1 MPAKPALR
9 ITRPPPRL
17 RRAYYECRFGQ
28 LHVHN
33 AIPAGGGFDELT
45 ALLCIHAGGMTGRVF
60 HSVLAELGI
69 DRSVYAPDMPG
80 SGESDPPTGFAGV
93 DGALAALQDFLDT
106 MRLRAIDVVSVGDGG
121 TIARRLAATREKQ
134 VRRVALLGEPPG
146 TLGYKPVQPTL
157 VLGIEDSQ
165 GPRRNARLAEFLT

>member
-1 MPAKPALR
+1 MAAKTASR
-9 ITRPPPRL
+9 VTRPPPRL

-60 HSVLAELGI
+60 HTVLAELGF

-80 SGESDPPTGFAGV
+80 SGESDPAPGLPYA
-93 DGALAALQDFLDT
+93 DAALAGLQDFLDT
-106 MRLRAIDVVSVGDGG
+106 MRLREVDVISLGDGG
-121 TIARRLAATREKQ
+121 TLARRLAMARAKQ

-146 TLGYKPVQPTL
+146 TGGGKPAQPIL
-157 VLGIEDSQ
+157 VLGIEDAQ
-165 GPRRNARLAEFLT
+165 GPRRNARLAEFFG

>member
-1 MPAKPALR
+1 MPAKSATR

-60 HSVLAELGI
+60 QTVLAELGY
-69 DRSVYAPDMPG
+69 DRSIYAPDMPG
-80 SGESDPPTGFAGV
+80 SGESDPAPGMSGPDA
-93 DGALAALQDFLDT
+93 ALAALQDFLDT
-106 MRLRAIDVVSVGDGG
+106 MRLREVDLVALGDGG
-121 TIARRLAATREKQ
+121 TIARRLAASRAKQ

-146 TLGYKPVQPTL
+146 AVGGKPTQSTL
-157 VLGIEDSQ
+157 VLGIEDAQ

>member
-1 MPAKPALR
+1 MPAKPAQR
-9 ITRPPPRL
+9 STRPPPRL

-45 ALLCIHAGGMTGRVF
+45 PLLCIHAGGMTGRVF
-60 HSVLAELGI
+60 QSVLAELGF

-80 SGESDPPTGFAGV
+80 SGESDPGTGLSAADAAVAG
-93 DGALAALQDFLDT
+93 LQDFLDT
-106 MRLRAIDVVSVGDGG
+106 MRLREVDVVSFGDGG
-121 TIARRLAATREKQ
+121 TIARRLATSRAKQ
-134 VRRVALLGEPPG
+134 IRRVALLGEPPG
-146 TLGYKPVQPTL
+146 AVGGKPTQSTL
-157 VLGIEDSQ
+157 VLGIEDAQ